1 MRELTSV
8 LGDDKSSGQKKK
20 EIRVV
25 LEGVGVWDRLQD

>member
-8 LGDDKSSGQKKK
+8 LGDDKGSGQKKK

-25 LEGVGVWDRLQD
+25 LEGAGVWEGLQD